1 MAPLHRKR
9 TPLLRLC
16 PTLFLL
22 LFGSHQSDA
31 KIKFEENI
39 RPILER
45 SCLKCHGGEK
55 VKGHVDFSKINTET
69 DADSHFELWETVK
82 EMIEEGEMPPEDNPQ
97 LSPKEKSM
105 ILDWHQERNLFPALS
120 VHDDSQARNT
130 VTLYGPCSDLI
141 SKSQSLKRSRPSQ
154 ANSPSS

>member
-105 ILDWHQERNLFPALS
+105 ILDWHQER
-120 VHDDSQARNT
+120 
-130 VTLYGPCSDLI
+130 
-141 SKSQSLKRSRPSQ
+141 LKAPI
-154 ANSPSS
+154 